1 MINNYVSDKVI
12 VIDDFLKEPFLLRD
26 FALKQDYLQH
36 DYHPGK
42 RSKSFVN
49 DEIEKNIQC
58 FLPARYGKILR
69 FNNNFNCAFQINLYN
84 EESWVHSDRYHNF
97 AGVLFLTPDAP
108 PNSGTSFYRFY
119 DGTVS
124 SINDENNLEKV
135 MFYSKDKTK
144 WEVIS
149 SVENKFNRLVLFDSR
164 QYHQSTGY
172 FGDNIDNGRLVQLFF
187 FTTQF

>member
-1 MINNYVSDKVI
+1 MLSDKVI

-26 FALKQDYLQH
+26 FSLKQDYLQH
-36 DYHPGK
+36 NYHPGR
-42 RSKSFVN
+42 RSRSFVN
-49 DEIEKNIQC
+49 AEIENNIQSV
-58 FLPARYGKILR
+58 LPARYGKILR

-84 EESWVHSDRYHNF
+84 EETWVHSDRYNNF

-108 PNSGTSFYRFY
+108 PDSGTSFYRFY

-135 MFYSKDKTK
+135 MFYCKDRTK
-144 WEVIS
+144 WETIY

-164 QYHQSTGY
+164 QYHQATGY

-187 FTTQF
+187 FNTQYC